1 MNDYGVNID
10 DYNHDYWLKSAEMM
24 PEMSEVMFSIVIR
37 MVLIRVIKAVKEQLI
52 EFIMQHLN
60 MMKISMA

>member
-1 MNDYGVNID
+1 
-10 DYNHDYWLKSAEMM
+10 MM
-24 PEMSEVMFSIVIR
+24 PEMSEVRFSIVIR

>member
-1 MNDYGVNID
+1 
-10 DYNHDYWLKSAEMM
+10 MM